1 LHAECTS
8 NDFPHQDIP
17 ARDELLVHHSASLLL
32 PPQLRLLLPHHH
44 GDASTMPLCVQ
55 LGHVFCHQHG
65 EYSILAMA
73 HRFRDRSVTQL
84 LYTPTG
90 KPAHVPRRG
99 EHGGGLLTTALTIGV
114 GMHAGDEALT
124 TALEGR
130 GPPLSPTGTELRA
143 RSKDVVLHSVR
154 LAGTQRQREGGH
166 GNEYVTYL
174 VDSVLLVHGVQTTL
188 RSERR
193 YVDCMLMACRACKRS
208 PRRPLSLRATV
219 R

>member
-1 LHAECTS
+1 VE
-8 NDFPHQDIP
+8 QDIP

-84 LYTPTG
+84 LYKPTG
-90 KPAHVPRRG
+90 KPTGKPRP

-114 GMHAGDEALT
+114 GMHGGDE
-124 TALEGR
+124 ALEGR

-193 YVDCMLMACRACKRS
+193 YVDCH
-208 PRRPLSLRATV
+208 
-219 R
+219 